1 MNSYMLMTS
10 GFCLP
15 MPRKAIKAMAA
26 AKRRLEEFLFPA
38 KPDTWIAILRFG
50 LGVQILASALPL
62 WHDWNYLL
70 KANSERGLIS
80 RELTEAMLSLDSPFV
95 PRLGWLVNLA
105 SSIGMSEETTLTV
118 VYGLLLCSGVC
129 LLLGL
134 FSRPA
139 AIAGW
144 LVQLACRGS
153 GGLTTYGVDHFT
165 TIGLFYLALTPLPDS
180 YSIDKLV
187 WKSRSFNVHWSGFV
201 QRALQVHLCFI
212 YFFGG
217 LAKCLGTGWWNGVS
231 MWRALTR
238 SPFNLLPQEF
248 LLRWSFLL
256 PLAGICVC
264 ILEVGYPF
272 FIWPKPTRRIW
283 LPCIVLLH
291 ATIGLTMG
299 LYLFALIMIVLN
311 AAAFAPGL
319 FVLPSVSPAVTRP
332 RPATS

>member
-1 MNSYMLMTS
+1 MNSYMLMIS
-10 GFCLP
+10 GFRPP
-15 MPRKAIKAMAA
+15 MPWKTIEMMAT

-38 KPDTWIAILRFG
+38 ESDTWIAILRFG
-50 LGVQILASALPL
+50 LGLQLIASVLSL

-80 RELTEAMLSLDSPFV
+80 RELTEAILSLDSPFV
-95 PRLGWLVNLA
+95 PRLGWLVKLA
-105 SSIGMSEETTLTV
+105 GSIGMSEETALTV

-134 FSRPA
+134 CSRPA

-180 YSIDKLV
+180 YSMDKLV
-187 WKSRSFNVHWSGFV
+187 RKSRSFNVHWSGFV
-201 QRALQVHLCFI
+201 QRTLQVHLCFI

-217 LAKCLGTGWWNGVS
+217 LAKCLGTGWWNGAS

-238 SPFNLLPQEF
+238 SPFNLLLRNFCCGGVSCYLLLEF
-248 LLRWSFLL
+248 VFVSAASVKPRSTVESFSCRFTAWSGTCPWPHFFL
-256 PLAGICVC
+256 
-264 ILEVGYPF
+264 
-272 FIWPKPTRRIW
+272 W
-283 LPCIVLLH
+283 
-291 ATIGLTMG
+291 
-299 LYLFALIMIVLN
+299 
-311 AAAFAPGL
+311 
-319 FVLPSVSPAVTRP
+319 
-332 RPATS
+332 